1 MTYKVSSGCCYSIKF
16 HLVLVTKYRRKV
28 INSQIKAKLQEI
40 FTDLLVKWECE
51 LLEFNG
57 EEDHVH
63 LLIDCNPK
71 ICISTFVNNLKTVSS
86 RLIRKEFKDYLSKFY
101 WKPVFWTGAY
111 FILVVA
117 VLLLTRLKSMLKIK
131 VLTVIHL
138 PLTLRYSGS
147 TLTGSD
153 RISQSLIQTI
163 SPLR

>member
-28 INSQIKAKLQEI
+28 INPQVKVKLQEI
-40 FTDLLVKWECE
+40 FTELLAKWECE

-86 RLIRKEFKDYLSKFY
+86 RLIRKEFKDYLAKFY

-111 FILVVA
+111 FISSSGDATLDQ
-117 VLLLTRLKSMLKIK
+117 IK
-131 VLTVIHL
+131 KYVENQGADRNSPAANLTV
-138 PLTLRYSGS
+138 
-147 TLTGSD
+147 
-153 RISQSLIQTI
+153 
-163 SPLR
+163 

>member
-28 INSQIKAKLQEI
+28 INPQVKVKLQEI
-40 FTDLLVKWECE
+40 FTELLAKWECE

-86 RLIRKEFKDYLSKFY
+86 RLIRKEFKDYLAKFY

-111 FILVVA
+111 FISSSGGATLDQ
-117 VLLLTRLKSMLKIK
+117 IK
-131 VLTVIHL
+131 KYVENQGVDRNSPAANLTV
-138 PLTLRYSGS
+138 
-147 TLTGSD
+147 
-153 RISQSLIQTI
+153 
-163 SPLR
+163 

>member
-28 INSQIKAKLQEI
+28 INPQVKVKLQEI
-40 FTDLLVKWECE
+40 FTELLAKWECE

-86 RLIRKEFKDYLSKFY
+86 RLIRKEFKDYLAKFY

-111 FILVVA
+111 FISSSGGATLDQ
-117 VLLLTRLKSMLKIK
+117 IK
-131 VLTVIHL
+131 KYVENQGADRNSPAANLTV
-138 PLTLRYSGS
+138 
-147 TLTGSD
+147 
-153 RISQSLIQTI
+153 
-163 SPLR
+163 

>member
-16 HLVLVTKYRRKV
+16 HLVLVTKYRRKA
-28 INSQIKAKLQEI
+28 INPQVKARLQEI
-40 FTDLLVKWECE
+40 FTELLAKWECE

-86 RLIRKEFKDYLSKFY
+86 RLIRKEFKDYLAKFY

-111 FILVVA
+111 FISSCGGATLDQ
-117 VLLLTRLKSMLKIK
+117 IK
-131 VLTVIHL
+131 KYVENQGVDRNSPAANLTV
-138 PLTLRYSGS
+138 
-147 TLTGSD
+147 
-153 RISQSLIQTI
+153 
-163 SPLR
+163 